1 MATQN
6 NKETNIYPREEKI
19 IGEIGMIHNVKQNI
33 IPQLQKNGKEIQNFA
48 IFLKESRYA
57 TELQQ

>member
-19 IGEIGMIHNVKQNI
+19 IGEIGMIHNVKQKYIWI

-48 IFLKESRYA
+48 IFIKESK
-57 TELQQ
+57 